1 MASPSRV
8 ASSAASRVDRI
19 SRERHRPTPR
29 VRRLAA
35 RASDDDEKSAVTT
48 SHTIIGRSI
57 KPDHILEGRAD
68 DALGRLAVEIR
79 ASEIGVDAEG
89 LARDVERLFTI
100 VPGLR
105 TRVARGEVSRGD
117 AVTLAAKLERTTA
130 CVLALREMMR
140 EGVDVMGM
148 CAAVPD
154 LLALD
159 DDGLARTR
167 ERTRAARSG
176 LEGACDADAFF
187 EACPGCLLVEDDV
200 MEDISRRVRS
210 LREILPDGDVVKIL
224 EKRPSVCLNEDA
236 FVNATKAVESLRA
249 SMPEDCRIGLML
261 TDFPSLLF
269 VDIDVLLDDVRNAFG
284 GDPCEILRRNPGIST
299 MVRISFNRV
308 ALILSSLALARR
320 QSLTSTRAFSRA

>member
-1 MASPSRV
+1 M
-8 ASSAASRVDRI
+8 
-19 SRERHRPTPR
+19 
-29 VRRLAA
+29 
-35 RASDDDEKSAVTT
+35 TT

-159 DDGLARTR
+159 DD
-167 ERTRAARSG
+167 
-176 LEGACDADAFF
+176 
-187 EACPGCLLVEDDV
+187 
-200 MEDISRRVRS
+200 
-210 LREILPDGDVVKIL
+210 
-224 EKRPSVCLNEDA
+224 
-236 FVNATKAVESLRA
+236 
-249 SMPEDCRIGLML
+249 
-261 TDFPSLLF
+261 
-269 VDIDVLLDDVRNAFG
+269 
-284 GDPCEILRRNPGIST
+284 
-299 MVRISFNRV
+299 
-308 ALILSSLALARR
+308 
-320 QSLTSTRAFSRA
+320 